1 MKNYSRMV
9 IELYKKSFTDYVN
22 NNPVDVNEI
31 LEAQQAISNA
41 ITKAKVQNTDTEVLE
56 CLKMDIEYLKYKIL

>member
-1 MKNYSRMV
+1 MENYSRMV